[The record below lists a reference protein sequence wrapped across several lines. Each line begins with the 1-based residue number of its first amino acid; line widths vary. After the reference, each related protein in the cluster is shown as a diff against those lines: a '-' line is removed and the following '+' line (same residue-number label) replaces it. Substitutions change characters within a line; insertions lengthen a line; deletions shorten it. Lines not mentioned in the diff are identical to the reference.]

1 MSEHVQDNNYS
12 FELCSE
18 NSKLVFFNKNKKL
31 LVLCHICYITTSF
44 FWFSVTNNTENCII
58 GWQIL

>member
-1 MSEHVQDNNYS
+1 MSEHVQDHNYS

-31 LVLCHICYITTSF
+31 LVLCHICYF

-58 GWQIL
+58 GCQIL